1 MITTDQAFFDL
12 LLPHG
17 ETFTPAQLGA
27 ALGRSDSYIRDQI
40 DADRLAAIRASGRVP
55 RKGERRCRREAN
67 ASFLILR
74 RDALLWLCEGYT
86 QTPQDFQNRL
96 CDVLDRLPQ
105 AMLWRIRDHVNKRV
119 RAC

>member
-12 LLPHG
+12 LLPQG

-40 DADRLAAIRASGRVP
+40 DAGHLAAIRAAGRVP
-55 RKGERRCRREAN
+55 RDGERRKRDDAN
-67 ASFLILR
+67 ASYLIIR

-96 CDVLDRLPQ
+96 QNVIDRLPKPMRLQ
-105 AMLWRIRDHVNKRV
+105 LLAYLSRRV
-119 RAC
+119 HA